1 MELPATTRK
10 EKKKN
15 RERAYLWTESSRSA
29 LRECKNDGKLKYDEE
44 QHKKGFKIK
53 SSPANTHWYKLRNLR
68 ELRITT
74 SFAIHSEPSRIAT
87 HHIKVQ

>member
-10 EKKKN
+10 KKRKKK
-15 RERAYLWTESSRSA
+15 RAYLWTESSRSP
-29 LRECKNDGKLKYDEE
+29 LRECKNDGKLKYDEV

-53 SSPANTHWYKLRNLR
+53 SSPANTHWCKLRNLR
-68 ELRITT
+68 ELRIAT